1 MRRTKWMSWV
11 LFAALLGSGLFA
23 VPASAGNP
31 AAGNQSDITGTN
43 IWNSVSPIFKM
54 NGKLSPE
61 ILGTAR
67 RLAQEL
73 DELSRRCGNASA
85 PMGPRRFARRPS
97 QVATCPDCQRLD
109 QLVQETRTFLADVK
123 RSQSQQQSAT
133 RNRIW

>member
-1 MRRTKWMSWV
+1 MLRTKWMSRV
-11 LFAALLGSGLFA
+11 LFTALLSSGLFA
-23 VPASAGNP
+23 IPANAGNP
-31 AAGNQSDITGTN
+31 AAGNQSDITGGN

-61 ILGTAR
+61 ILSTAR

-73 DELSRRCGNASA
+73 DEVSRRCGNASA

-97 QVATCPDCQRLD
+97 QVALSPDCQRLD